1 MDPLTLWFSSTTSLS
16 LVAQLYVICVE
27 YDTLRYLSHFP
38 SAGEAVCLPVR
49 FVARCHQYQGISKS
63 SWMFFSSKTQH
74 TKKTSLRDKVTLKKG
89 ILKYIFLRS
98 PVCFPTADT
107 DLS

>member
-38 SAGEAVCLPVR
+38 STGERYIFEAVCLPVR

-74 TKKTSLRDKVTLKKG
+74 TQKKQ
-89 ILKYIFLRS
+89 
-98 PVCFPTADT
+98 A
-107 DLS
+107 